1 MLGFSA
7 MLNTPQPGTEHPLSA
22 ALTAFWD
29 MLSPSE
35 ALPHDIILQLSAR
48 LQPVPPNFAKFKQQ
62 RASTQQPNSP
72 PGTSHWML
80 LHPPRP

>member
-7 MLNTPQPGTEHPLSA
+7 MLNAPQPGTEHPLSA

-80 LHPPRP
+80 LHPPGP